1 MAQYLDIFEYFFEDS
16 NEIVHRIPE
25 SGSGETKLGAQLVVR
40 ESQSAVFFRDGKGLD
55 VFGPGRHTLTTMN
68 LPVLTKVLSLPFGGK
83 SPFRCEVLYVNMKVF
98 TDMKWGT
105 RNPVA
110 FRDSEFGLVR
120 LRAYGNFTMRITQ
133 PLLFVNTIVATKGV
147 FTTEGIADYLRDVIV
162 SRLND
167 FLGEHMKSI
176 LDLPQNYDELS
187 VVAKVRLKDDF
198 AKYGMELIDFFVNE
212 ITPPDE
218 VQKTIDERTG
228 MGVVGDMN
236 KFLKYEAAKAIGKF
250 GEGAAAGGGAA
261 GTAAGG
267 AAAGVGTIFGVGLG
281 GMIPGMLYQ
290 AVKEGDDPGKQGY
303 VLCPKCHSQVP
314 LNARFCN
321 NCGTQLVVVN
331 KCDQCGKD
339 LPPEAK
345 FCPVCGKPVGAEMK
359 CPKCGAKLPAGAKF
373 CTECGEK
380 TST

>member
-1 MAQYLDIFEYFFEDS
+1 MSQYLDVIEYFFEDPK
-16 NEIVHRIPE
+16 EMVHRIPE
-25 SGSGETKLGAQLVVR
+25 NGSGETKLGSQLVVR
-40 ESQSAVFFRDGKGLD
+40 ESEAAVFFRDGKGLD
-55 VFGPGRHTLTTMN
+55 VFGVGRHTLTTMN
-68 LPVLTKVLSLPFGGK
+68 LPLLTKVLALPFGGT
-83 SPFRCEVLYVNMKVF
+83 SPFRCEVLFVNMKVF

-110 FRDSEFGLVR
+110 FRDTEFGLVR
-120 LRAYGNFTMRITQ
+120 LRAFGNFTMRITQ

-187 VVAKVRLKDDF
+187 VVAKVRLKEDF
-198 AKYGMELIDFFVNE
+198 GKYGMELIDFFVNE
-212 ITPPDE
+212 ITPPEE
-218 VQKTIDERTG
+218 VQKIIDERTG

-236 KFLKYEAAKAIGKF
+236 KFLKYEAAKAIGQF
-250 GEGAAAGGGAA
+250 GAGAAAGGGAA

-290 AVKEGDDPGKQGY
+290 AVKDGSDSEKEGY

-321 NCGTQLVVVN
+321 HCGTQLVVVN
-331 KCDQCGKD
+331 KCSQCGKD

-345 FCPVCGKPVGAEMK
+345 FCPVCGKTVGEPTT
-359 CPKCGAKLPAGAKF
+359 CPKCGAKLPNGTKF

-380 TST
+380 TEK